1 MSRDTP
7 APVTLEAV
15 GMGRAEMLA
24 ISRASD
30 AWRYDPGAPDR
41 WVQTETGEVVT
52 AATPEGVPEDYN
64 YLPPGEDAP
73 DDHDV
78 VVSDHG
84 GRYVSPEPVEGD
96 TAPDSVV
103 DIEDA
108 ETSEEIGE
116 ALGFGAPAHEVLEEG
131 DTVSVDQ
138 SYFPGLSGEKQGV
151 ITFID
156 SDWIEIDSDVGEFE
170 VPIENLRSADVPPE
184 RLVNGKEIL
193 NEAVPDAEPSHLAG
207 GVAAAIDDSRDDFH
221 DIRNAITGADS
232 QADAAEIAA
241 DELTDDELA
250 ELVGEVQRQ
259 QEIRREWDTVDEAGD
274 LRFGQP
280 ILYDAD
286 RPKRGTVDDIDA
298 DGTVWLYDENREIRT
313 GVNPDFGTVYADP
326 EYDENNEEVFTADE
340 GRYGL
345 ASNPVVLENAFAATD
360 DTKGSREAGIEGGNT
375 TGDKMKVLQ
384 MPDGS
389 RAFATPIDAYPGT
402 TGVVKSR
409 DEARTNNL
417 NSPKVIEA
425 LGGTAAQTRMTEGPD
440 GREYIVKEGV
450 PGQTVAE
457 FAKRPGEANESIK
470 EKAAETMSAA
480 YFVGNL
486 DLHGGNMVVNTETD
500 ELAVIDHDSAG
511 YMTGVIGR
519 EYDIADAS
527 RFSSASNLGSVDSR
541 EKIYEKAQQIRAGEI
556 DLGVS
561 DVSDHAEYAQ
571 DAADKAVRQA
581 YVDPSYD
588 LPDDQVPAEL
598 QFPPSGIESL
608 DDFDDP
614 DDRPDD
620 FYEITFVNG
629 DGDVVVGEV
638 KDIRDGEMH
647 VEDTEGYGVDTITDP
662 NRVVDVL

>member
-1 MSRDTP
+1 MARTTT
-7 APVTLEAV
+7 PVTLEAV
-15 GMGRAEMLA
+15 GIARDEMLA

-30 AWRYDPGAPDR
+30 AWRYDPGSPDR

-52 AATPEGVPEDYN
+52 AANPEGIPDDYE
-64 YLPPGEDAP
+64 YLPPSEDAP

-78 VVSDHG
+78 LVSDHG
-84 GRYVSPEPVEGD
+84 GRYVSTEPVEGD

-116 ALGFGAPAHEVLEEG
+116 ALGLGAPVHEVVEPG
-131 DTVSVDQ
+131 DMVSVVV
-138 SYFPGLSGEKQGV
+138 GLGGQTQAEVS
-151 ITFID
+151 FID
-156 SDWIEIDSDVGEFE
+156 SDWVEVQTANGPLTVGIEEIRGV
-170 VPIENLRSADVPPE
+170 DVPPE
-184 RLVNGKEIL
+184 RLKSGEELL
-193 NEAVPDAEPSHLAG
+193 NDTVPDAEPSHLAG

-232 QADAAEIAA
+232 QAEAVEIAA
-241 DELTDDELA
+241 DELDDDELA
-250 ELVGEVQRQ
+250 ALIDEVERQ
-259 QEIRREWDTVDEAGD
+259 QEIRREWDSVDEAGD

-298 DGTVWLYDENREIRT
+298 DGTVWLYDENRGMRSGI
-313 GVNPDFGTVYADP
+313 NPDFGTIYADP
-326 EYDENNEEVFTADE
+326 EYDEDSEEVFTADE

-345 ASNPVVLENAFAATD
+345 ASNPEVLENAFAATD

-389 RAFATPIDAYPGT
+389 RAFATPVDAYPGT

-417 NSPKVIEA
+417 NSPEVIEA
-425 LGGTAAQTRMTEGPD
+425 LGGTAAQTATTEGPD

-450 PGQTVAE
+450 PGQTASE
-457 FAKRPGEANESIK
+457 YANRGGSASENVQEQAS
-470 EKAAETMSAA
+470 ETMSAA

-486 DLHGGNMVVNTETD
+486 DLHGGNAVVNTDTG
-500 ELAVIDHDSAG
+500 ELAIIDHDSAG
-511 YMTGVIGR
+511 YMSRGGFGPQNEV
-519 EYDIADAS
+519 ADTS
-527 RFSSASNLGSVDSR
+527 RFTSGPRGIRAPDAT
-541 EKIYEKAQQIRAGEI
+541 EKIYEKAQQIRAGEV
-556 DLGVS
+556 DLGVP
-561 DVSDHAEYAQ
+561 DLSDHAEYAN

-581 YVDPSYD
+581 YVDPTYD

-598 QFPPSGIESL
+598 QFPPTGIESL

-620 FYEITFVNG
+620 FYEVTFVDGN
-629 DGDVVVGEV
+629 GDVVVGEV
-638 KDIRDGEMH
+638 KDIRDGEEMV
-647 VEDTEGYGVDTITDP
+647 VENTEGYGVDTITDP
-662 NRVVDVL
+662 NRVVDIL